1 MTDKIKWFIKNL
13 HLIVSSFIVI
23 PTGIIYGSPSILHE
37 RLDIQVNT
45 IDLSNLLKA
54 NMFLYIGISFV
65 WILGIWKKEYWK
77 SATQL
82 NIIFMLTLATG
93 RILSL
98 ITDGV
103 PTNGYIFA
111 VIAEI
116 IIGVFSINQLKKYN
130 L

>member
-1 MTDKIKWFIKNL
+1 MTDKINWFIKNL

-23 PTGIIYGSPSILHE
+23 PTGIIYGSPSILPQ

-54 NMFLYIGISFV
+54 IMLLYIGVSFV
-65 WILGIWKKEYWK
+65 WILGICKTKYWK

-82 NIIFMLTLATG
+82 NILFMLTLATG

-111 VIAEI
+111 VIAESI
-116 IIGVFSINQLKKYN
+116 ISVFSIYQLKKYN
-130 L
+130 